1 MMQTIRKPRESVPVW
16 DPLIRIFHW
25 SLAGFFL
32 LAYFTED
39 ELLTVHVYAGYAV
52 AGLIVFRLIWGL
64 IGTRHA
70 RFTDFATGPAG
81 LLRYLGQLL
90 TGQAPRYLGHN
101 PAGAAMIIALLACLA
116 LTAFTGITLIA
127 GDGIGPLAE
136 TIFANL
142 SGEALEEVHEFFAN
156 LTLFLVVLHVA
167 GVLISSLLHRENL
180 VKAMLTG
187 RKQLAQEPASDN
199 GRSVPRGTVGGEAL

>member
-1 MMQTIRKPRESVPVW
+1 MQIIHKRRNTVLVW
-16 DPLIRIFHW
+16 DPLVRVFHW

-32 LAYFTED
+32 LAYVTED

-70 RFTDFATGPAG
+70 RFSDFVTGPAA
-81 LLRYLGQLL
+81 LMRYLGQLA
-90 TGQAPRYLGHN
+90 TGRAPRYLGHN
-101 PAGAAMIIALLACLA
+101 PAGAAMIIALLTSLA
-116 LTAFTGITLIA
+116 LTAFTGMVLIA
-127 GDGIGPLAE
+127 GDDIGPLAG
-136 TIFANL
+136 TVFARF

-156 LTLFLVVLHVA
+156 LSISLVVLHVA

-180 VKAMLTG
+180 VRAMLTG
-187 RKQLAQEPASDN
+187 RKQNEPDPAFDHDIAVPN
-199 GRSVPRGTVGGEAL
+199 GNVEGTAP